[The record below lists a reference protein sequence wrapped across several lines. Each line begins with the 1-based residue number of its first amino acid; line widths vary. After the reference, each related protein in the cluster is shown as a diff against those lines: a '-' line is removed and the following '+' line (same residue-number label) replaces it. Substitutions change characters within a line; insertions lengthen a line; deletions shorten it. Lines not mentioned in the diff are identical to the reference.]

1 MNTVRHPARI
11 ALITLCTA
19 VASFGALASV
29 QADAAA
35 QYKREVAACNNVA
48 KEDKAAC
55 LEDAFVAY
63 REARRGVLGDGM
75 VVDSSNLTKRCDVL
89 KGADRL
95 ACVARMQGQGTTRG
109 SVAAGGIYRELVI
122 VQPADES
129 AKNTQDTK

>member
-1 MNTVRHPARI
+1 MNTNRHPTRL
-11 ALITLCTA
+11 ALITLCAA

-29 QADAAA
+29 QTEAAA
-35 QYKREVAACNNVA
+35 QHKREVAACSNVA
-48 KEDKAAC
+48 KEDRAAC

-75 VVDSSNLTKRCDVL
+75 AVDSSNLTKRCDAL

-95 ACVARMQGQGTTRG
+95 ACVARMQGQGTTSG

-122 VQPADES
+122 VQPASEADKPAAE
-129 AKNTQDTK
+129 TK